1 MIARDI
7 MTDKVLSVTADVTL
21 QQIAKILT
29 ENSISGVPVV
39 DGGNC
44 PVGMVTESDLIALD
58 GNGEREIKREWWLS
72 SLAEGEALS
81 PQFLSSLDNS
91 KRTAQSI
98 MAAPVVTVSETTDLA
113 EVARLLLSYRIK
125 RLPVVQDGRLVG
137 IISRADLVR
146 RMALSP
152 AKLPHAPKP
161 QGVFSAAVA
170 STDTDFKPSQATTP
184 PTVSIKPPSE
194 AITANGFSALV
205 DNFSHQKALE
215 HDGKL
220 VAEAE
225 RRKALVKELMDQ
237 HIEDANWQEILLHAK
252 EAAEAGQKELL
263 LLRFPCELC
272 SDGGRAIN
280 VPELAWPETL
290 RGAAAE
296 LYLHWERDLKPQGF
310 HLTAQVLD
318 FPNDIPGD
326 IGLTLVWGGQATA
339 SD

>member
-1 MIARDI
+1 M
-7 MTDKVLSVTADVTL
+7 
-21 QQIAKILT
+21 
-29 ENSISGVPVV
+29 
-39 DGGNC
+39 
-44 PVGMVTESDLIALD
+44 
-58 GNGEREIKREWWLS
+58 
-72 SLAEGEALS
+72 
-81 PQFLSSLDNS
+81 
-91 KRTAQSI
+91 
-98 MAAPVVTVSETTDLA
+98 
-113 EVARLLLSYRIK
+113 
-125 RLPVVQDGRLVG
+125 
-137 IISRADLVR
+137 
-146 RMALSP
+146 
-152 AKLPHAPKP
+152 
-161 QGVFSAAVA
+161 A
-170 STDTDFKPSQATTP
+170 STDTDFKPSQATTL

-220 VAEAE
+220 VAEQE

-280 VPELAWPETL
+280 VPEPTWPDTL

-339 SD
+339 AD